1 MDPESRLA
9 ELGLELPPPP
19 PPGGLYRACVVVG
32 NLAFLSGHGPYRK
45 DGTYIT
51 GKVGR
56 DLDLEAGY
64 AAARQTGL
72 SLLTTLRGSLGSLNR
87 VRRIIKVF
95 GLVNC
100 TDDFLPVPKVING
113 CSELFRDVFGE
124 ENGVGARSA
133 VGSNALPLGF
143 AVEIEAIV
151 EIH

>member
-1 MDPESRLA
+1 MDPETRLGM
-9 ELGLELPPPP
+9 LGLELPPAP
-19 PPGGLYRACVVVG
+19 PPGGLYKPLVIAG
-32 NLAFLSGHGPYRK
+32 NLAFLSGHGPCRS

-56 DLDLEAGY
+56 ELDLEAGH

-72 SLLTTLRGSLGSLNR
+72 SLLATMRQHLGTLNR
-87 VRRIIKVF
+87 VRRIIKVL

-100 TDDFLPVPKVING
+100 TDDFSQVPKVING

-133 VGSNALPLGF
+133 VGSNSLPLNF
-143 AVEIEAIV
+143 AVEIEV
-151 EIH
+151 VLEIL